1 AEALAR
7 RGEHA
12 SAVALARA
20 AVDIAA
26 ATDGLLHHAEARLA
40 LAAALRAA
48 GRSDEA
54 AAEQARAI
62 ELWEAKG
69 ATRPAERARRGPPAG
84 ARAASAPLEAVHSR
98 RAARRS
104 VQANHATL
112 HLARIDEAVAARD
125 LQAVRWLLG
134 NTKPLDHVSGRSY
147 GTDSLVEAFRWMIE
161 RSTGLAYGNE
171 PIAVLGPSLALA
183 RWRESSSGV
192 AGDDLPI
199 GPFELE
205 GTVLVEADSEARS
218 THVEIFAAERLGD
231 AVARLYERYAELL
244 P

>member
-1 AEALAR
+1 ALAR

-69 ATRPAERARRGPPAG
+69 ATLPAERARRGATADPAAAPAGPPPPPAARLAPAAALRAAGGSAEAAAEQARAIELGEAKGATLPAERARRGATAG

-125 LQAVRWLLG
+125 LQAVRGPLG
-134 NTKPLDHVSGRSY
+134 ATQPPGPPSGRPD
-147 GTDSLVEAFRWMIE
+147 GTHSR
-161 RSTGLAYGNE
+161 
-171 PIAVLGPSLALA
+171 
-183 RWRESSSGV
+183 
-192 AGDDLPI
+192 
-199 GPFELE
+199 
-205 GTVLVEADSEARS
+205 
-218 THVEIFAAERLGD
+218 
-231 AVARLYERYAELL
+231 
-244 P
+244 